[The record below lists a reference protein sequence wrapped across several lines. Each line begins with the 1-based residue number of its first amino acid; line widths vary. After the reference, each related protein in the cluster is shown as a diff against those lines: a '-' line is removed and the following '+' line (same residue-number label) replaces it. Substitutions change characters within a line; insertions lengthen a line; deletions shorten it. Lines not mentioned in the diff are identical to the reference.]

1 MRRVA
6 GSAPAETTGV
16 NNAPAWYTGPMGLL
30 VYLIIL
36 AFTGLIVG
44 ALARLALPGP
54 DPMGIGMT
62 ILIGIAG
69 SFIGGVIMMVL
80 FHRNGAGIVVSV
92 LCATG
97 IVYLMRRSRGGSLT
111 DPGLGARRRR
121 W

>member
-1 MRRVA
+1 
-6 GSAPAETTGV
+6 
-16 NNAPAWYTGPMGLL
+16 MGLL
-30 VYLIIL
+30 TYIIL
-36 AFTGLIVG
+36 LALSGLVVG

-69 SFIGGVIMMVL
+69 SFIGGLITALL
-80 FHRNGAGIVVSV
+80 FRRNGAGIVVSV
-92 LCATG
+92 LCATA
-97 IVYLMRRSRGGSLT
+97 IVYLIRRSRGGSIT